1 MEAPVPVLRFVCDSV
16 CSVSVRSVVPCV
28 ARRSGVRRVA
38 RGRGGPL
45 PPEPDP
51 DYFTPTILTIAL
63 IYLEFTIDYNRSSK
77 RRSAPKIRRAH
88 PASFPSSPHTPHA
101 ANACDLLGEGCR
113 RGL

>member
-51 DYFTPTILTIAL
+51 DYNFTPTILTIAYYFY
-63 IYLEFTIDYNRSSK
+63 I
-77 RRSAPKIRRAH
+77 
-88 PASFPSSPHTPHA
+88 
-101 ANACDLLGEGCR
+101 
-113 RGL
+113 

>member
-1 MEAPVPVLRFVCDSV
+1 MEAPVPVLRFVCDSHSV

-63 IYLEFTIDYNRSSK
+63 IYLEFTIDYRSSK
-77 RRSAPKIRRAH
+77 RVDPRLRSAALIRPRSPRVPTHPTPRTRAIY
-88 PASFPSSPHTPHA
+88 
-101 ANACDLLGEGCR
+101 
-113 RGL
+113 